1 MQNDQL
7 KNGQPVSVGS
17 TGGSALPPS
26 FAILKQALEDDAF
39 DGGEVACFGD
49 HSVSWNTRENIVAI
63 ADSCGWWVMPAH
75 TLKAIA
81 AATPNNFDQPT
92 PAENRKPQ

>member
-1 MQNDQL
+1 M
-7 KNGQPVSVGS
+7 S
-17 TGGSALPPS
+17 PS
-26 FAILKQALEDDAF
+26 FAILKQALADDAF
-39 DGGEVACFGD
+39 EGGEVACFGD

-81 AATPNNFDQPT
+81 AATPNNRDEPT
-92 PAENRKPQ
+92 RESAGTTIGTYEKATSGEASPEKQAQ